1 MRMDSQRVHG
11 LASRV
16 LLPCLDADDRRR
28 LHEGPRPRGYPTTRV
43 SGRRYGMG
51 RVPSGAIVRK
61 MWRAGPCDTI
71 CARFQQGSHECH
83 RGRETFVLECSW
95 CMYAEAAEV
104 ALR

>member
-1 MRMDSQRVHG
+1 MVNECTGSHRVCSCHAWTPTIVGAYTKAPDRGDIPQHVSQEEDTVW
-11 LASRV
+11 
-16 LLPCLDADDRRR
+16 
-28 LHEGPRPRGYPTTRV
+28 
-43 SGRRYGMG
+43 G
-51 RVPSGAIVRK
+51 RVPSGAIGRK